1 MSCFFGRFFI
11 SRFSTKLYLLV
22 ENTCTYETAVSRSAS
37 LATSV
42 TIYKPVL
49 TFWQSDR
56 KCRLK
61 GNLSGPMK
69 TGVGP
74 GGPRSMAISYG
85 YISGCVHV
93 ACTCIIKI
101 LHRPVLVGA
110 GTTFLLIVY

>member
-1 MSCFFGRFFI
+1 MSRLACF
-11 SRFSTKLYLLV
+11 
-22 ENTCTYETAVSRSAS
+22 AS
-37 LATSV
+37 FAS
-42 TIYKPVL
+42 IYRPVL

-74 GGPRSMAISYG
+74 GGPRSMAVSYD

-93 ACTCIIKI
+93 ACTCSIGI
-101 LHRPVLVGA
+101 LHKPVLAGA
-110 GTTFLLIVY
+110 GTTVLLIVY